1 MELLFVINIYKD
13 KDANS
18 DIEVCYTFEN
28 AKEVLHSYN
37 KFVEKA
43 NNNYLVELA
52 VELKDGMTGTVYSIL
67 KNM

>member
-1 MELLFVINIYKD
+1 MELLFIINIYKD
-13 KDANS
+13 KNKES
-18 DIEVCYTFEN
+18 DIEVSYSFEN

-52 VELKDGMTGTVYSIL
+52 VELKDGITGTVYSIL
-67 KNM
+67 TNC